1 MNARDNTPL
10 RVLIAAHLDAAGEC
24 AALAIA
30 KAIGKGDVPSVVV
43 KELNAMRTDGQVEC
57 EQRKKEM
64 LYWLAVP
71 LAQIAGGAHEAP
83 AAPASDLPPGVREG
97 TRAAQIYRTLPK
109 FGAAP
114 MTAREIATATGCA
127 KGLIA
132 PVLTA
137 MDKAGQLTRIPA
149 GVEGGGLYGYTR
161 LPPAGGDSEGGE
173 TDVKAQSAEIPPQIT
188 PQIPPPQHDPD
199 AVAFKKTGEV
209 DVIRT
214 LADARLREL
223 VQAAEILAPCVP
235 GVIDTSD
242 MSLIEIAK
250 AVAWHV
256 ADLALRLDQQTDE
269 LRNLRAL
276 NEKLEH
282 LLQSARNEAE
292 HLRRH
297 ARHVGDGTEKVGK
310 YQREIKPGVW
320 IDVYDVLHAWRV
332 TNPAM
337 QHLVKKALQPGERG
351 HKTMAEDLN
360 DIIASA
366 NRAAELEQAA

>member
-71 LAQIAGGAHEAP
+71 LAQIAGSAHEAP

-97 TRAAQIYRTLPK
+97 TRAAQIYRALPA

-114 MTAREIATATGCA
+114 VTAREIATSTGCA

-173 TDVKAQSAEIPPQIT
+173 TDIT
-188 PQIPPPQHDPD
+188 AAKDIPPPQYDPNE
-199 AVAFKKTGEV
+199 VAFTAPADPAELPATI
-209 DVIRT
+209 DAR
-214 LADARLREL
+214 LADAEQRAL
-223 VQAAEILAPCVP
+223 VAAEMLTERDRTIETLQDMIRVASETLAPLVL
-235 GVIDTSD
+235 GDTDTSD
-242 MSLIEIAK
+242 MDLQEIAEK
-250 AVAWHV
+250 VAAVVNAH
-256 ADLALRLDQQTDE
+256 DDE
-269 LRNLRAL
+269 LLAQAKTIIDLRGQLEELHRKSLRDASSLLSNVDRPTPAGYLVRATKRKPRTLQAEDKAREAAL
-276 NEKLEH
+276 G
-282 LLQSARNEAE
+282 AIRAGAPRAE
-292 HLRRH
+292 VFALVPLGH
-297 ARHVGDGTEKVGK
+297 ARRGAE
-310 YQREIKPGVW
+310 
-320 IDVYDVLHAWRV
+320 WR
-332 TNPAM
+332 
-337 QHLVKKALQPGERG
+337 
-351 HKTMAEDLN
+351 
-360 DIIASA
+360 SA
-366 NRAAELEQAA
+366 